1 MKELIGRSRN
11 ERKLDGIYN
20 KQRDVLIN
28 QHKNNLNKYN
38 HDIYSN
44 LSKRKVNESIPF
56 PEIYENKKKKI
67 NNEANVSDDKKKND
81 VAKDKDEK
89 NNPETLNNEN
99 HNINGNG
106 SITIYKGI
114 YMIIYKHIHSKNKF
128 AKSVDV
134 FVNICINYMNNDN
147 KNIFFYSIDKLITVF
162 HEKYLYA
169 YDIKT
174 TYNVCT
180 FHNDHK
186 LHLKSMLSLCNN
198 VLNKII
204 DNVFVIANNEESKN
218 NNLNKSFDNNDEVS
232 LHKNE
237 APQHSPEL
245 IDNEK
250 DKISDA
256 NSLNTNSI
264 SSQKNLNNEEI
275 NFDKK
280 KKNTVNITKEEKKF
294 LKALKIK
301 LYYLIILFKLNDNFV
316 FNKLMSIYR
325 QIFEEILN
333 EYNIFEQQIAQDKEK
348 EKIPKNQAGKEMDT
362 NTNESHQKHIDHI
375 NPFEQEKNKI
385 NGVDVFDEQHFIL
398 IKDQWEIPNEYEIY
412 KIKRNAFVKCLS
424 HLINFI
430 NLNWAKTL
438 VESLLQDVY
447 LKKYIF
453 DTCDEII
460 IENLQST
467 VKSNINK
474 RKNKHDSYHVLSIG
488 ESLNPIKDAREE
500 KIVSLHGSHVW
511 SNKQMER

>member
-38 HDIYSN
+38 NDIYSN

-67 NNEANVSDDKKKND
+67 NNETSISDDKKKHD
-81 VAKDKDEK
+81 VAKDKEDK

-99 HNINGNG
+99 HNTNGNG

-114 YMIIYKHIHSKNKF
+114 YMIIYKHIYSKNKF

-162 HEKYLYA
+162 HEKYLYD

-174 TYNVCT
+174 TYNVYT
-180 FHNDHK
+180 FHNDNK

-204 DNVFVIANNEESKN
+204 DNAFVITNTEETKN
-218 NNLNKSFDNNDEVS
+218 SNSDKSIDNNDEVS

-237 APQHSPEL
+237 TSQHSPEL
-245 IDNEK
+245 TDNEK
-250 DKISDA
+250 DTKNDDIS
-256 NSLNTNSI
+256 NQT
-264 SSQKNLNNEEI
+264 NLNNEEN

-280 KKNTVNITKEEKKF
+280 KKNTINITKEEKKF

-325 QIFEEILN
+325 QIFEEIQN
-333 EYNIFEQQIAQDKEK
+333 EYNTFEQQITQDKEK
-348 EKIPKNQAGKEMDT
+348 KNILKDQTGKEMDT
-362 NTNESHQKHIDHI
+362 KTNESDPKHIDHM
-375 NPFEQEKNKI
+375 NA
-385 NGVDVFDEQHFIL
+385 FDEQQFIL

-424 HLINFI
+424 YLINFI

-474 RKNKHDSYHVLSIG
+474 RKNKNDSYHVLSIG